1 MDENFI
7 AELKAKA
14 AELTN
19 YERDA
24 NFNPADDDNYG
35 DACGYGDA
43 YSCGYD
49 DGAIHLARAVLAALG
64 LR

>member
-35 DACGYGDA
+35 DACGYG
-43 YSCGYD
+43 YD